1 MQKNNNWKLSE
12 TRKWFVGK
20 WIFYD
25 CYHGNYTVYDWY
37 QNMTKY
43 DFFWVLF
50 DTEIEYHDFFK
61 IAMAC
66 GATIKEDLYVNIEN
80 FAMKTSRNEEKL
92 SLLW

>member
-1 MQKNNNWKLSE
+1 MQKKIIENCQKQENDLWVNGFFMIV
-12 TRKWFVGK
+12 TMVT
-20 WIFYD
+20 IQY
-25 CYHGNYTVYDWY
+25 
-37 QNMTKY
+37 MI
-43 DFFWVLF
+43 DFFWCYLTLKQ
-50 DTEIEYHDFFK
+50 DIMIFFK

>member
-1 MQKNNNWKLSE
+1 MPKKNNWKLLE
-12 TRKWFVGK
+12 KRKWFVGK

-25 CYHGNYTVYDWY
+25 CYHGNYTVYDW
-37 QNMTKY
+37 
-43 DFFWVLF
+43 FFLVLF

>member
-1 MQKNNNWKLSE
+1 MIVTMVTIQYM
-12 TRKWFVGK
+12 
-20 WIFYD
+20 I
-25 CYHGNYTVYDWY
+25 
-37 QNMTKY
+37 
-43 DFFWVLF
+43 DFFFLVLF

-66 GATIKEDLYVNIEN
+66 GATIKDDLYVNIEN